1 MTVEKL
7 VVYIWEHLQTKS
19 GPGTNLDKPSVADA
33 AIFDLNTGRL
43 KKSCWRDTMVM
54 RYALNCGTP
63 GYPQTNFDTPRNVLL
78 RMIHLFVYFLVKL
91 MGPT

>member
-7 VVYIWEHLQTKS
+7 VVYIQEHLQIKS
-19 GPGTNLDKPSVADA
+19 EPGTNLDKPSVADV

-43 KKSCWRDTMVM
+43 V
-54 RYALNCGTP
+54 RYALNCGIL

-78 RMIHLFVYFLVKL
+78 RMIHLFVYFLIKL
-91 MGPT
+91 VGPT